1 MARLSSD
8 TPTRELRTSRRSLT
22 GRVTLADGGVATFE
36 SSLERDWLLALDFDP
51 TVDSIQVQ
59 PFSLHY
65 EHQGS
70 TRRYTP
76 DVRADYGLASGRLTT
91 VVYEVK
97 PSEEL
102 QANWST
108 YRPRFKAAVRY
119 CRSHGWRFKVVT
131 ERHIRTALLDNARFL
146 RRYRALP
153 EQDLYVHQL
162 LYTLRAL
169 GKTTPQALLAAAYWA
184 EESRMAALP
193 MLWKLIATRRLGADL
208 DVPLTMRAHIWL
220 PGGGA

>member
-8 TPTRELRTSRRSLT
+8 TPVRELRTSRRSLT
-22 GRVTLADGGVATFE
+22 GRVSLSDGGAADFE

-51 TVDSIQVQ
+51 SVDVIQVQ

-65 EHQGS
+65 QHDGA

-76 DVRADYGLASGRLTT
+76 DVRVEYCVASGGLT

-97 PSEEL
+97 PYEEL
-102 QANWST
+102 QANWAA

-119 CRSHGWRFKVVT
+119 CRTRGWRYKLVT
-131 ERHIRTALLDNARFL
+131 ERHIRTALLDNAKFL

-153 EQDLYVHQL
+153 EQDIYVQQL
-162 LYTLRAL
+162 LYAL
-169 GKTTPQALLAAAYWA
+169 GALGSTTPQALLAATYWS
-184 EESRMAALP
+184 EESQMAALP

-208 DVPLTMRAHIWL
+208 HVPLTMSAPIWL
-220 PGGGA
+220 PGSSA

>member
-1 MARLSSD
+1 
-8 TPTRELRTSRRSLT
+8 
-22 GRVTLADGGVATFE
+22 VTLGDGGVAAFE

-51 TVDSIQVQ
+51 RVQAIQVQ

-65 EHQGS
+65 EHRGT

-76 DVRADYGLASGRLTT
+76 DVRAEYRLESGMAT

-102 QANWST
+102 RLNWSA

-119 CRSHGWRFKVVT
+119 CRDHGWRFKLVT

-153 EQDLYVHQL
+153 EQDLYVQQL

-169 GKTTPQALLAAAYWA
+169 GTTTPQALLAAAYWA

-193 MLWKLIATRRLGADL
+193 MLWKLIATGRLGADL
-208 DVPLTMRAHIWL
+208 HVPLTMSAPIWL
-220 PGGGA
+220 PGSSA

>member
-8 TPTRELRTSRRSLT
+8 TPVRELRTSRRSLT
-22 GRVTLADGGVATFE
+22 GRVTLGDGGVAGFE

-51 TVDSIQVQ
+51 RVQALQVQ

-65 EHQGS
+65 EHQGA

-76 DVRADYGLASGRLTT
+76 DVRADYRLESGVTT
-91 VVYEVK
+91 MVYEVK

-102 QANWST
+102 RVNWLA
-108 YRPRFKAAVRY
+108 YRPRFKAAIRY
-119 CRSHGWRFKVVT
+119 CRDHGWRFKLVT

-153 EQDLYVHQL
+153 DQDPYVQQL

-169 GKTTPQALLAAAYWA
+169 GTTTPQALLVAAYWS

-193 MLWKLIATRRLGADL
+193 ML
-208 DVPLTMRAHIWL
+208 
-220 PGGGA
+220 

>member
-1 MARLSSD
+1 M
-8 TPTRELRTSRRSLT
+8 
-22 GRVTLADGGVATFE
+22 TLGDGGAAAFE

-51 TVDSIQVQ
+51 RVQAIQVQ

-65 EHQGS
+65 QHEGV

-76 DVRADYGLASGRLTT
+76 DVRADYSVATGVAT

-97 PSEEL
+97 HSEEL
-102 QANWST
+102 RLNWSA
-108 YRPRFKAAVRY
+108 YRPRFKAAVCY
-119 CRSHGWRFKVVT
+119 CRDQGWRFKLVT

-153 EQDLYVHQL
+153 EQDLYLQQL

-169 GKTTPQALLAAAYWA
+169 GTTTPQALLAAAYWA

-193 MLWKLIATRRLGADL
+193 MLWKLIATGRLGADL
-208 DVPLTMRAHIWL
+208 HVPLTMSAPIWL
-220 PGGGA
+220 PGSSA

>member
-8 TPTRELRTSRRSLT
+8 TPVRELRTSRRSLT
-22 GRVTLADGGVATFE
+22 GRVTLGDGGGAAFE

-51 TVDSIQVQ
+51 RVQAIQVQ

-65 EHQGS
+65 EHRGT

-76 DVRADYGLASGRLTT
+76 DVRADYRLESGMAT

-102 QANWST
+102 RLNWSA
-108 YRPRFKAAVRY
+108 YRPRFKAAVHY
-119 CRSHGWRFKVVT
+119 CRDHGWRFKLVT

-153 EQDLYVHQL
+153 EQDIYVQQL

-169 GKTTPQALLAAAYWA
+169 GTTTPQALLAAAYWA

-193 MLWKLIATRRLGADL
+193 MLWKLIATSRLGADL
-208 DVPLTMRAHIWL
+208 HVPLTMSAPIWQ
-220 PGGGA
+220 PGSSA

>member
-1 MARLSSD
+1 M
-8 TPTRELRTSRRSLT
+8 
-22 GRVTLADGGVATFE
+22 TLGDGGVAAFE

-51 TVDSIQVQ
+51 RVQAIQVQ

-65 EHQGS
+65 EHRGA

-76 DVRADYGLASGRLTT
+76 DVRADYRLESGMAT

-102 QANWST
+102 RLNWSA

-119 CRSHGWRFKVVT
+119 CRDHGWRFKLVT
-131 ERHIRTALLDNARFL
+131 ERHIRIALLDNARFL

-153 EQDLYVHQL
+153 EQDLYVQQL

-169 GKTTPQALLAAAYWA
+169 GTTTPQALLAAAYWA

-193 MLWKLIATRRLGADL
+193 MLWKLIATGRLGADL
-208 DVPLTMRAHIWL
+208 HVPLTMSAPIWL
-220 PGGGA
+220 PGSSG

>member
-1 MARLSSD
+1 M
-8 TPTRELRTSRRSLT
+8 
-22 GRVTLADGGVATFE
+22 TLGDGGVAAFE

-51 TVDSIQVQ
+51 RVQAIQVQ

-65 EHQGS
+65 QHEGV

-76 DVRADYGLASGRLTT
+76 DVRADYRLESGMAT

-102 QANWST
+102 RLNWST
-108 YRPRFKAAVRY
+108 YRPRFKAAVRH
-119 CRSHGWRFKVVT
+119 CRDHGWRFKIVT
-131 ERHIRTALLDNARFL
+131 ERHIRTALLDNASFL

-153 EQDLYVHQL
+153 EQDLYVQQL

-169 GKTTPQALLAAAYWA
+169 GTTTPQALLAAAYWA

-193 MLWKLIATRRLGADL
+193 MLWKLIATGRLGADL
-208 DVPLTMRAHIWL
+208 HVPLTMSAPIWL
-220 PGGGA
+220 PGSSA

>member
-1 MARLSSD
+1 
-8 TPTRELRTSRRSLT
+8 
-22 GRVTLADGGVATFE
+22 FE

-51 TVDSIQVQ
+51 RVQAIQVQ

-65 EHQGS
+65 EHRGA

-76 DVRADYGLASGRLTT
+76 DVRADYRLESGMAT

-102 QANWST
+102 RLNWSA

-119 CRSHGWRFKVVT
+119 CRDHGWRFKLVT

-153 EQDLYVHQL
+153 EQDLYMQQL

-169 GKTTPQALLAAAYWA
+169 GTTTPQALLAAAYWA

-193 MLWKLIATRRLGADL
+193 MLWKLIATGRLGADL
-208 DVPLTMRAHIWL
+208 HVPLTMSAPIWL
-220 PGGGA
+220 PGSSA

>member
-1 MARLSSD
+1 M
-8 TPTRELRTSRRSLT
+8 
-22 GRVTLADGGVATFE
+22 TLGDGGGASFE
-36 SSLERDWLLALDFDP
+36 SSLERDWLLALDFDLR
-51 TVDSIQVQ
+51 VQAIQVQ

-65 EHQGS
+65 QHEGV

-76 DVRADYGLASGRLTT
+76 DVRADYRLATGVAT

-97 PSEEL
+97 HSEEL
-102 QANWST
+102 RLNWSA
-108 YRPRFKAAVRY
+108 YRPRFKAAFCY
-119 CRSHGWRFKVVT
+119 CRDHGWRFKLVT

-153 EQDLYVHQL
+153 EQDLCVQQL

-169 GKTTPQALLAAAYWA
+169 GTTTPQALLAAAYWA

-193 MLWKLIATRRLGADL
+193 MLWKLIATGRLGADL
-208 DVPLTMRAHIWL
+208 HVPLTMSAPIWL
-220 PGGGA
+220 SGSSA

>member
-1 MARLSSD
+1 L
-8 TPTRELRTSRRSLT
+8 
-22 GRVTLADGGVATFE
+22 GDGGAAAFE
-36 SSLERDWLLALDFDP
+36 SSLERDWLLALDFDLR
-51 TVDSIQVQ
+51 VQAIQVQ

-65 EHQGS
+65 EHRGA

-76 DVRADYGLASGRLTT
+76 DVRADYRLESGIAT

-102 QANWST
+102 RLNWSA

-119 CRSHGWRFKVVT
+119 CRDHGWRFKLVT

-153 EQDLYVHQL
+153 EQDLCVQQL

-169 GKTTPQALLAAAYWA
+169 GTTTPQALLAAAYWA
-184 EESRMAALP
+184 EEPRMAALP
-193 MLWKLIATRRLGADL
+193 MLWKLIATGRLGADL
-208 DVPLTMRAHIWL
+208 QVPLTMSAPIWL
-220 PGGGA
+220 SGSSA

>member
-1 MARLSSD
+1 
-8 TPTRELRTSRRSLT
+8 
-22 GRVTLADGGVATFE
+22 VTLGDGGVAAFE

-51 TVDSIQVQ
+51 RVQAIQVQ

-65 EHQGS
+65 EHRGT

-76 DVRADYGLASGRLTT
+76 DVRAEYRLESGMAT

-102 QANWST
+102 RLNWSA

-119 CRSHGWRFKVVT
+119 CRDHGWRFKPVT

-153 EQDLYVHQL
+153 EQDLYVQQL

-169 GKTTPQALLAAAYWA
+169 GTTTPQALLAAAYWA

-193 MLWKLIATRRLGADL
+193 MLWKLIATGRLGADL
-208 DVPLTMRAHIWL
+208 HVPLTMSAPIWL
-220 PGGGA
+220 PGSSA

>member
-8 TPTRELRTSRRSLT
+8 TPVRLLRTSRRSLT
-22 GRVTLADGGVATFE
+22 GRVTLGDGGVADFE
-36 SSLERDWLLALDFDP
+36 SSLERDWLLVLDFDP
-51 TVDSIQVQ
+51 RVQALQVQ

-65 EHQGS
+65 EHQGV

-76 DVRADYGLASGRLTT
+76 DVRADYRLGSGVVT

-102 QANWST
+102 RANWSA

-119 CRSHGWRFKVVT
+119 CRDHGWRFRLMT

-153 EQDLYVHQL
+153 EQDLYVQQL
-162 LYTLRAL
+162 LYTLHAL
-169 GKTTPQALLAAAYWA
+169 GTTTPQTLLAAAYWA

-193 MLWKLIATRRLGADL
+193 MLWKLIANRRLGADL
-208 DVPLTMRAHIWL
+208 HVPLTMSAPIWL
-220 PGGGA
+220 PGNSA

>member
-8 TPTRELRTSRRSLT
+8 TPARELRTSRRSLT
-22 GRVTLADGGVATFE
+22 GRVTLGDGGVAAFE

-51 TVDSIQVQ
+51 RVRAIQVQ
-59 PFSLHY
+59 PFSLRYRH
-65 EHQGS
+65 EGA

-76 DVRADYGLASGRLTT
+76 DVRADYSLASGVAT

-97 PSEEL
+97 PYEEL
-102 QANWST
+102 QANWSA

-119 CRSHGWRFKVVT
+119 CRGHGWRFKLVT

-153 EQDLYVHQL
+153 EQDLYVQQL

-169 GKTTPQALLAAAYWA
+169 GTTTPQALLAAAYWA

-208 DVPLTMRAHIWL
+208 HVPLTMSASIWS
-220 PGGGA
+220 PGNSA

>member
-8 TPTRELRTSRRSLT
+8 TPARELRTSRRSLT
-22 GRVTLADGGVATFE
+22 GRVTLGDGGVAAFE

-51 TVDSIQVQ
+51 RVLAIQVQ
-59 PFSLHY
+59 PFSLQY
-65 EHQGS
+65 EHQAA

-76 DVRADYGLASGRLTT
+76 DVRADYSLASGMATL
-91 VVYEVK
+91 VYEVK
-97 PSEEL
+97 PHGEL
-102 QANWST
+102 QENWSV

-131 ERHIRTALLDNARFL
+131 ERHIRTALLDNAKFL
-146 RRYRALP
+146 RRYRLLP
-153 EQDLYVHQL
+153 EQDLYVQQL

-169 GKTTPQALLAAAYWA
+169 GMTTPQALLAAAYWT

-193 MLWKLIATRRLGADL
+193 MLWKLIATRRLGTDL
-208 DVPLTMRAHIWL
+208 QMPLTMSAPIWL
-220 PGGGA
+220 PGSGG

>member
-1 MARLSSD
+1 M
-8 TPTRELRTSRRSLT
+8 
-22 GRVTLADGGVATFE
+22 TLGDGGVAAFE

-51 TVDSIQVQ
+51 RVQAIQVQ

-65 EHQGS
+65 EHRGT

-76 DVRADYGLASGRLTT
+76 DVRAEYRLESGMAT

-102 QANWST
+102 RLNWSA

-119 CRSHGWRFKVVT
+119 CRDHGWRFKLVT

-153 EQDLYVHQL
+153 EQDLYVQQL

-169 GKTTPQALLAAAYWA
+169 GTTTPQALLAAAYWA

-193 MLWKLIATRRLGADL
+193 MLWKLIATGRLGADL
-208 DVPLTMRAHIWL
+208 HVPLTMSAPIWL
-220 PGGGA
+220 PGSSA

>member
-1 MARLSSD
+1 M
-8 TPTRELRTSRRSLT
+8 
-22 GRVTLADGGVATFE
+22 TLGDGGVAAFE

-51 TVDSIQVQ
+51 RVQAIQVQ

-65 EHQGS
+65 EHRGA

-76 DVRADYGLASGRLTT
+76 DVRADYRLESGMAT

-102 QANWST
+102 RLNWSA

-119 CRSHGWRFKVVT
+119 CRDHGWRFKLVT

-153 EQDLYVHQL
+153 EQDLYVQQL

-169 GKTTPQALLAAAYWA
+169 GTTTPQALLAAAYWA

-193 MLWKLIATRRLGADL
+193 MLWKLIATGRLGADL
-208 DVPLTMRAHIWL
+208 HVPLTMSAPIWL
-220 PGGGA
+220 PGSSG

>member
-1 MARLSSD
+1 M
-8 TPTRELRTSRRSLT
+8 
-22 GRVTLADGGVATFE
+22 TLGDGGVAAFE

-51 TVDSIQVQ
+51 RVQAIQVQ

-65 EHQGS
+65 EHRGA

-76 DVRADYGLASGRLTT
+76 DVRADYRLESGMAT

-102 QANWST
+102 RLNWSA

-119 CRSHGWRFKVVT
+119 CRDHGWRFKLVT
-131 ERHIRTALLDNARFL
+131 ERHIRTELLDNARFL

-153 EQDLYVHQL
+153 EQDLYVQQL

-169 GKTTPQALLAAAYWA
+169 GTTTPQALLAAAYWA

-193 MLWKLIATRRLGADL
+193 MLWKLIATGRLGADL
-208 DVPLTMRAHIWL
+208 HVPLTMSAPIWL
-220 PGGGA
+220 PGSSG

>member
-1 MARLSSD
+1 MARLSSE
-8 TPTRELRTSRRSLT
+8 PPARVLRVSRRSLT
-22 GRVTLADGGVATFE
+22 GRVTLGDGGAADFE

-51 TVDSIQVQ
+51 RVQEIQVQ
-59 PFSLHY
+59 PFSLRY
-65 EHQGS
+65 EHHGA

-76 DVRADYGLASGRLTT
+76 DVRADYELGSGVTT

-102 QANWST
+102 RANWSA

-119 CRSHGWRFKVVT
+119 CRQHQWRFKLVT
-131 ERHIRTALLDNARFL
+131 EYHIRTALLSNARFL

-153 EQDLYVHQL
+153 DQDLCVQQL

-169 GKTTPQALLAAAYWA
+169 GTSTPQALLAAAYWS

-193 MLWKLIATRRLGADL
+193 MLWKLIGTRRLGADL
-208 DVPLTMRAHIWL
+208 HVPLTMSAPIWL
-220 PGGGA
+220 PRNSP

>member
-1 MARLSSD
+1 M
-8 TPTRELRTSRRSLT
+8 
-22 GRVTLADGGVATFE
+22 TLGDGGVAAFE

-51 TVDSIQVQ
+51 RVQAIQVQ

-65 EHQGS
+65 EHRGA

-76 DVRADYGLASGRLTT
+76 DVRADYRLESGMAT

-102 QANWST
+102 RLNWSA

-119 CRSHGWRFKVVT
+119 CRDHGWRFKLVT

-153 EQDLYVHQL
+153 EQDLYTQQL

-193 MLWKLIATRRLGADL
+193 MLWKLIATHRLGANL
-208 DVPLTMRAHIWL
+208 HVPLTMSAPIWL
-220 PGGGA
+220 PGSST

>member
-8 TPTRELRTSRRSLT
+8 TPVRELRTSRRSLT
-22 GRVTLADGGVATFE
+22 GRVTLGDGGAAAFE

-51 TVDSIQVQ
+51 RVQSIQVQ

-65 EHQGS
+65 EHRGA

-76 DVRADYGLASGRLTT
+76 DLRADYRLGSGVAT

-97 PSEEL
+97 PCEEL
-102 QANWST
+102 QANWSM

-119 CRSHGWRFKVVT
+119 CRDRGWRFKLVT

-153 EQDLYVHQL
+153 EQDLYVRQL

-193 MLWKLIATRRLGADL
+193 MLWKLIATGRLGADL
-208 DVPLTMRAHIWL
+208 QVPLTMSASIWP
-220 PGGGA
+220 PGNCT

>member
-1 MARLSSD
+1 MARLSSN
-8 TPTRELRTSRRSLT
+8 TPARELWTSRRSLT
-22 GRVTLADGGVATFE
+22 GRVTLADGGVAAFE

-51 TVDSIQVQ
+51 GVHTIQVQ

-65 EHQGS
+65 EHNGA

-76 DVRADYGLASGRLTT
+76 DVRADYGLASGLAT

-97 PSEEL
+97 PLEEL

-108 YRPRFKAAVRY
+108 YRPRFKAAIRY
-119 CRSHGWRFKVVT
+119 CRGHGWRFKIVT
-131 ERHIRTALLDNARFL
+131 ERHIRTVLLDNAKFL
-146 RRYRALP
+146 RRYRVLP
-153 EQDLYVHQL
+153 DQEICVQQL

-208 DVPLTMRAHIWL
+208 HVPLTMSAPIWL
-220 PGGGA
+220 LGSSA

>member
-8 TPTRELRTSRRSLT
+8 TSVRELRTSRRSLT
-22 GRVTLADGGVATFE
+22 GRVTLGDGGVAAFE

-51 TVDSIQVQ
+51 RVQAIQVQ

-65 EHQGS
+65 EHRGT

-76 DVRADYGLASGRLTT
+76 DVRAEYRLESGMAT

-102 QANWST
+102 RLNWSA

-119 CRSHGWRFKVVT
+119 CRDHGWRFKLVT

-153 EQDLYVHQL
+153 EQDLYVQQL

-169 GKTTPQALLAAAYWA
+169 GTTTPQALLAAAYWA

-193 MLWKLIATRRLGADL
+193 MLWKLIATGRLGADL
-208 DVPLTMRAHIWL
+208 HVPLTMSAPIWL
-220 PGGGA
+220 PGSSA

>member
-1 MARLSSD
+1 M
-8 TPTRELRTSRRSLT
+8 
-22 GRVTLADGGVATFE
+22 TLGDGGAAAFE
-36 SSLERDWLLALDFDP
+36 SSLERDWLLALDFDLR
-51 TVDSIQVQ
+51 VQAIQVQ

-65 EHQGS
+65 KHRGA

-76 DVRADYGLASGRLTT
+76 DVRADYRLESGMAT

-102 QANWST
+102 RLNWSA

-119 CRSHGWRFKVVT
+119 CRDHGWRFKLVT

-146 RRYRALP
+146 RRYRAMP
-153 EQDLYVHQL
+153 EQDLCVQQL

-169 GKTTPQALLAAAYWA
+169 GTTTPQALLAAAYWA

-193 MLWKLIATRRLGADL
+193 MLWKLIATGRLGADL
-208 DVPLTMRAHIWL
+208 HVPLTMSAPIWL
-220 PGGGA
+220 PGSSA

>member
-1 MARLSSD
+1 M
-8 TPTRELRTSRRSLT
+8 
-22 GRVTLADGGVATFE
+22 TLGDGGVAAFE

-51 TVDSIQVQ
+51 RVQAIQVQ

-65 EHQGS
+65 EHRGT

-76 DVRADYGLASGRLTT
+76 DVRAEYRLESGMAT
-91 VVYEVK
+91 VVYEGK

-102 QANWST
+102 RLNWSA

-119 CRSHGWRFKVVT
+119 CRDHGWRFKLVT

-153 EQDLYVHQL
+153 EQDLYVQQL

-169 GKTTPQALLAAAYWA
+169 GTTTPQALLAAAYWA

-193 MLWKLIATRRLGADL
+193 MLWKLIATGRLGADL
-208 DVPLTMRAHIWL
+208 HVPLTMSAPIWL
-220 PGGGA
+220 PGSSA

>member
-8 TPTRELRTSRRSLT
+8 TPARVLRTSRRSLT
-22 GRVTLADGGVATFE
+22 GRVTLSDGGVAGFE
-36 SSLERDWLLALDFDP
+36 SSLERDWLLALDFDAR
-51 TVDSIQVQ
+51 VQAIQVQ

-65 EHQGS
+65 EHQGA

-76 DVRADYGLASGRLTT
+76 DVRADYRLGPGVAT

-97 PSEEL
+97 PAEEL
-102 QANWST
+102 QANWRA

-119 CRSHGWRFKVVT
+119 CRDHGWHFKLVT
-131 ERHIRTALLDNARFL
+131 ERHIRTALLDNAKFL

-153 EQDLYVHQL
+153 NQDLYVQQL

-169 GKTTPQALLAAAYWA
+169 GKTTPQALLAASYWC
-184 EESRMAALP
+184 EESQMAALP
-193 MLWKLIATRRLGADL
+193 MLWKLIATRGVGADL
-208 DVPLTMRAHIWL
+208 HVPLTMSAPIWL
-220 PGGGA
+220 PGSSA